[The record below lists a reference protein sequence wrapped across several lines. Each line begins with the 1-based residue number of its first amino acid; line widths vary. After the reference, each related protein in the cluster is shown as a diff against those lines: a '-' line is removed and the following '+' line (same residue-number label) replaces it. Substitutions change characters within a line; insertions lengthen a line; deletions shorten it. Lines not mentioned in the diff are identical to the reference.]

1 MAAGR
6 GGAALLDHEGCRVS
20 RAEGR
25 ARRADQ
31 VRRALS
37 CITIRSPC
45 DLVSWMAWPAAG
57 AWRHHGNK
65 CGKQIGSDM
74 ETVVV
79 FILATL
85 IYWFGLLR

>member
-1 MAAGR
+1 
-6 GGAALLDHEGCRVS
+6 
-20 RAEGR
+20 
-25 ARRADQ
+25 
-31 VRRALS
+31 
-37 CITIRSPC
+37 
-45 DLVSWMAWPAAG
+45 MAWPASG